1 MNKKEYSTLKEYYE
15 IYELSEGQN
24 IYDIFHDNKSILS
37 KCIKLIKI
45 N

>member
-1 MNKKEYSTLKEYYE
+1 MEYSTFKEYYE

-24 IYDIFHDNKSILS
+24 IYDILHDEESLHS
-37 KCIKLIKI
+37 KCIKLTKI